1 MNASKVFWRG
11 VVCALAGATLWG
23 FSGACIQFLAESY
36 EVSSAFISAVRA
48 GVAALLFAVFVFV
61 TRREALL
68 SLLGSPAARPTLV
81 LFGVGLYLSQ
91 ITYAVSVALT
101 NAGTATV
108 LQATCTV
115 FVMLITCARARR
127 LPRVADFV
135 GLMCA
140 MAAAT
145 LIATQGDWGVI
156 VLPVAGLAWGIANA
170 LSETLYIMAPQRLY
184 GRWDRPTII
193 ACGMVISGIVAV
205 LVWLIGEMIVS
216 LLAPSVGLG
225 PAFAPPGS
233 DTALRPPSRPLLAPA
248 QECRSARPRRQLCS
262 PTPASASFVPDMDAT
277 GWLALVGGVGV
288 LGTFAAFGLFLY
300 GVSLVGS
307 VKGSLLGVAEPAGAM
322 VIAALWLHTPFSAC
336 GLDRPCPHGR
346 HDRPRLPLRAE
357 FRRQKE
363 ALRRPLKVPPWC
375 PLFFRWIEVGR
386 GS

>member
-23 FSGACIQFLAESY
+23 FSGACIQFLAENY

-48 GVAALLFAVFVFV
+48 GVAALLFAAFVFA

-68 SLLGSPAARPTLV
+68 SLWESPAARPTLV

-145 LIATQGDWGVI
+145 LIATQGDWDVI

-184 GRWDRPTII
+184 DRWDRPTII
-193 ACGMVISGIVAV
+193 ACGMVISGIVAI
-205 LVWLIGEMIVS
+205 LVWLIGEAIVS
-216 LLAPSVGLG
+216 LLAAVS
-225 PAFAPPGS
+225 AAPTTS
-233 DTALRPPSRPLLAPA
+233 
-248 QECRSARPRRQLCS
+248 PRAMR
-262 PTPASASFVPDMDAT
+262 PASAWPPSAPPAPPNAKRGDSRAVRTTKCRGWQGGSRFARSGRRCGPSGSLCT
-277 GWLALVGGVGV
+277 GWC
-288 LGTFAAFGLFLY
+288 
-300 GVSLVGS
+300 
-307 VKGSLLGVAEPAGAM
+307 M
-322 VIAALWLHTPFSAC
+322 
-336 GLDRPCPHGR
+336 
-346 HDRPRLPLRAE
+346 LPLRQRISMDCME
-357 FRRQKE
+357 VRR
-363 ALRRPLKVPPWC
+363 R
-375 PLFFRWIEVGR
+375 
-386 GS
+386 

>member
-193 ACGMVISGIVAV
+193 ACGMV
-205 LVWLIGEMIVS
+205 
-216 LLAPSVGLG
+216 
-225 PAFAPPGS
+225 
-233 DTALRPPSRPLLAPA
+233 
-248 QECRSARPRRQLCS
+248 
-262 PTPASASFVPDMDAT
+262 
-277 GWLALVGGVGV
+277 
-288 LGTFAAFGLFLY
+288 
-300 GVSLVGS
+300 
-307 VKGSLLGVAEPAGAM
+307 
-322 VIAALWLHTPFSAC
+322 H
-336 GLDRPCPHGR
+336 
-346 HDRPRLPLRAE
+346 
-357 FRRQKE
+357 
-363 ALRRPLKVPPWC
+363 
-375 PLFFRWIEVGR
+375 
-386 GS
+386 

>member
-216 LLAPSVGLG
+216 LLAAPSVALG
-225 PAFAPPGS
+225 AAGS
-233 DTALRPPSRPLLAPA
+233 ILADLFGTAG
-248 QECRSARPRRQLCS
+248 
-262 PTPASASFVPDMDAT
+262 SFVPDMDAT
-277 GWLALVGGVGV
+277 G
-288 LGTFAAFGLFLY
+288 
-300 GVSLVGS
+300 
-307 VKGSLLGVAEPAGAM
+307 
-322 VIAALWLHTPFSAC
+322 
-336 GLDRPCPHGR
+336 
-346 HDRPRLPLRAE
+346 
-357 FRRQKE
+357 
-363 ALRRPLKVPPWC
+363 
-375 PLFFRWIEVGR
+375 
-386 GS
+386 

>member
-68 SLLGSPAARPTLV
+68 SLLGRPAARPTLV

-115 FVMLITCARARR
+115 FVMLITCARSAPSAARR
-127 LPRVADFV
+127 RLCRADV
-135 GLMCA
+135 RDGRRDAHRHPGRLGRHRAAGGGL
-140 MAAAT
+140 
-145 LIATQGDWGVI
+145 G
-156 VLPVAGLAWGIANA
+156 WGIANA

-216 LLAPSVGLG
+216 LLAAPSVALGAAGLILADLFG
-225 PAFAPPGS
+225 
-233 DTALRPPSRPLLAPA
+233 TAG
-248 QECRSARPRRQLCS
+248 
-262 PTPASASFVPDMDAT
+262 SFVPDMDAT

-288 LGTFAAFGLFLY
+288 LGTFAAFGLFL
-300 GVSLVGS
+300 
-307 VKGSLLGVAEPAGAM
+307 
-322 VIAALWLHTPFSAC
+322 TAC
-336 GLDRPCPHGR
+336 RSWAR
-346 HDRPRLPLRAE
+346 
-357 FRRQKE
+357 
-363 ALRRPLKVPPWC
+363 
-375 PLFFRWIEVGR
+375 
-386 GS
+386 

>member
-184 GRWDRPTII
+184 GRWDRPTVI
-193 ACGMVISGIVAV
+193 ACGMVISGIVAI
-205 LVWLIGEMIVS
+205 LVWLIGEAIVS
-216 LLAPSVGLG
+216 LLAAPSVALG
-225 PAFAPPGS
+225 AAGS
-233 DTALRPPSRPLLAPA
+233 ILADPFGTAGSL
-248 QECRSARPRRQLCS
+248 
-262 PTPASASFVPDMDAT
+262 VPDMDAT
-277 GWLALVGGVGV
+277 GWLALVGDVGV

-322 VIAALWLHTPFSAC
+322 VIAALWLHTPFSAWDWI
-336 GLDRPCPHGR
+336 GLV
-346 HDRPRLPLRAE
+346 LMAAMI
-357 FRRQKE
+357 
-363 ALRRPLKVPPWC
+363 ALVSLSGQNSEGKRKRSGA
-375 PLFFRWIEVGR
+375 R
-386 GS
+386 

>member
-156 VLPVAGLAWGIANA
+156 ADLGLHNPFSAGDWICLVLKAAKIA
-170 LSETLYIMAPQRLY
+170 L
-184 GRWDRPTII
+184 
-193 ACGMVISGIVAV
+193 
-205 LVWLIGEMIVS
+205 VS
-216 LLAPSVGLG
+216 LCAAGSILADLFG
-225 PAFAPPGS
+225 
-233 DTALRPPSRPLLAPA
+233 TAG
-248 QECRSARPRRQLCS
+248 
-262 PTPASASFVPDMDAT
+262 SFVPDMDAT

-322 VIAALWLHTPFSAC
+322 VIAALWLHTPFSAWDWI
-336 GLDRPCPHGR
+336 GLV
-346 HDRPRLPLRAE
+346 LMAAMI
-357 FRRQKE
+357 
-363 ALRRPLKVPPWC
+363 ALVSLSGQNSEGKRKRSGA
-375 PLFFRWIEVGR
+375 R
-386 GS
+386 

>member
-36 EVSSAFISAVRA
+36 GVSSAFISAVRA

-216 LLAPSVGLG
+216 LLAAPSVALG
-225 PAFAPPGS
+225 AAGS
-233 DTALRPPSRPLLAPA
+233 ILADLFGTAG
-248 QECRSARPRRQLCS
+248 
-262 PTPASASFVPDMDAT
+262 SFVPDMDAT

-307 VKGSLLGVAEPAGAM
+307 VKGSLLGAIEPVSATAFS
-322 VIAALWLHTPFSAC
+322 ALWLGTAFSGADWV
-336 GLDRPCPHGR
+336 GFVLMIAMIFLVTGEKPQSRR
-346 HDRPRLPLRAE
+346 EAE
-357 FRRQKE
+357 ASGEVLEEGE
-363 ALRRPLKVPPWC
+363 AR
-375 PLFFRWIEVGR
+375 
-386 GS
+386 

>member
-1 MNASKVFWRG
+1 MVYAASAATDFDGLHGGETAVNASKVFWRG

-48 GVAALLFAVFVFV
+48 GVAALLFAVFV
-61 TRREALL
+61 
-68 SLLGSPAARPTLV
+68 

-115 FVMLITCARARR
+115 FVMLIPCARARR

-184 GRWDRPTII
+184 GRWDRPTVI
-193 ACGMVISGIVAV
+193 ACGMVISGIVAI
-205 LVWLIGEMIVS
+205 LVWLIGEAIVS
-216 LLAPSVGLG
+216 LLAAPSVALG
-225 PAFAPPGS
+225 AAGS
-233 DTALRPPSRPLLAPA
+233 ILADLFGTAGSLVLMAA
-248 QECRSARPRRQLCS
+248 
-262 PTPASASFVPDMDAT
+262 MI
-277 GWLALVGGVGV
+277 ALV
-288 LGTFAAFGLFLY
+288 
-300 GVSLVGS
+300 SLSGQNS
-307 VKGSLLGVAEPAGAM
+307 EGKRKRSGA
-322 VIAALWLHTPFSAC
+322 
-336 GLDRPCPHGR
+336 R
-346 HDRPRLPLRAE
+346 
-357 FRRQKE
+357 
-363 ALRRPLKVPPWC
+363 
-375 PLFFRWIEVGR
+375 
-386 GS
+386 